1 MLNVSDVMVSGG
13 SNTLYGCWTTPVTK
27 FDGSSFYNWEQD
39 NLPILDLE
47 ERTHLL
53 WEKFGHP
60 TSSITGMAFV
70 VSSDAAVSCN
80 PVYFQT
86 LSACIDRLPEV
97 INYPI
102 LIEVMSFGN
111 LGELD
116 FSNKSFGE
124 RGSIEIINRNYGIC
138 HPATNT
144 LVLNSESSRTDSPY
158 GLASSISIQ
167 DSQITNYASL
177 GSTFFNQANVPC
189 MLDEMYGSK
198 SLTTGK
204 LQLSGNPT
212 STLDTRVSSS
222 FSIFSRKLYPAT
234 NGRTTVA
241 IARNNLE
248 NTFAL
253 RNDNFGLTKFT
264 PYEFNADP
272 NDDLD
277 VYDASC
283 INELTGSEIQWGS
296 SAVAEAISL
305 GYGNYLTGIKIKN
318 CNGPIYIS
326 NFTVDGGATSS
337 NVSYGIYIENSNVN
351 LRNCTVTRCRKA
363 GLKAVNSQVTL
374 LRAFGAY
381 RNYDF
386 DESNQRIGEPWLS
399 KIKNRKHSGAQSAG
413 ISLDNSILNISST
426 YNYDLSAFSGS
437 INEPYDFFNLLVSYK
452 TAFGANGI
460 PNPSY
465 SNPIILSR
473 NDIGLESVNSKI
485 YGGRTEL
492 LGSALNN
499 WYDATQIISE
509 LNTVCGFK
517 LLNSYIDYSGRFMA
531 YSNFVGLLAENSQ
544 LHLDSFNFQYNQ
556 KEAIKLVKSA
566 LSYNKDTYSHYMD
579 SHPVASQQAN
589 SHIQSLFNNGTH
601 LYLENSTYEP
611 TQTSAMPSV
620 YGRFVASGAW
630 GIEQDLTNQD
640 YVLPSIIVKDN
651 SKLDLVHPTI
661 EIPDAF
667 TDTANATYGAAI
679 SVTNNSEAIIR
690 GSKSFVSK
698 VFGPS
703 THALQRDKA
712 GLYAG
717 NNSKI
722 KIHGPTVL
730 ARFGIDVLCDKG
742 SILEITPPRD
752 RNGALEVSAYS
763 LDDPGNHTSVE
774 LHSTRACLVADNNSI
789 LKFEDLGDYKLN
801 WNQGSYGSSIVLSSL
816 DYATDNQALYTSA
829 GSLQFYPNPN
839 DADDYPPGIENPTIG
854 VYSVSAMNTN
864 ANNKN
869 YFFIDVESTSDDF
882 SGITVGGM
890 CVRALNKSNV
900 EVNNVNFPCGWWNS
914 SGTIY
919 DANGTLESAVYCS
932 RLFIWNIAD
941 NSLLNAKYLSVSSL
955 HPRDAGYYGPSGSWG
970 MSAAPATTPDTSS
983 LSVLDY
989 YGRATDNAFGKSSQE
1004 NYGPFRLY
1012 FSIDPACNWLL
1023 TSALDLSGYA
1033 PQIYSQGYQF
1043 SSNLVAP
1050 GTVSAQYTSL
1060 LQKNAGV
1067 LQPSGFYYASSMVF
1081 SPFTCKA
1088 ILEDSAANT
1097 FANAKHNSVGKS
1109 GLAKVVNIYYPFTG
1123 SYGGDSADGD
1133 TKAYG
1138 AGVRSVNNFDLKKT
1152 N

>member
-39 NLPILDLE
+39 NLPVLDLE

-70 VSSDAAVSCN
+70 VSADAAVSCN

-102 LIEVMSFGN
+102 LIEVMSYGD
-111 LGELD
+111 LGEIDL
-116 FSNKSFGE
+116 SNKAFGE
-124 RGSIEIINRNYGIC
+124 RGSLEIINRAFGKC
-138 HPATNT
+138 HPVTYNTYVNRENSLSTNAY
-144 LVLNSESSRTDSPY
+144 S
-158 GLASSISIQ
+158 LASSITLNDAGLIALYDAFATPS
-167 DSQITNYASL
+167 
-177 GSTFFNQANVPC
+177 
-189 MLDEMYGSK
+189 MLDDVSGSK
-198 SLTTGK
+198 SLTTGIS
-204 LQLSGNPT
+204 Q
-212 STLDTRVSSS
+212 VSAVNDARMTGT
-222 FSIFSRKLYPAT
+222 FSIFTKKVDSVT
-234 NGRTTVA
+234 NGRLTAA
-241 IARNNLE
+241 IARKNPNAPWS
-248 NTFAL
+248 TRTGTAGTASFAA
-253 RNDNFGLTKFT
+253 
-264 PYEFNADP
+264 YETNPDP

-277 VYDASC
+277 TYDASC
-283 INELTGSEIQWGS
+283 INEISNTEIQWGDS
-296 SAVAEAISL
+296 TSAAALSV
-305 GYGNYLTGIKIKN
+305 GYFNYLNGIKITN
-318 CNGPIYIS
+318 CDGPIFIS
-326 NFTVDGGATSS
+326 QFTVDGAATSS
-337 NVSYGIYIENSNVN
+337 NVSYGIYIENSPNVY
-351 LRNCTVTRCRKA
+351 LRDCSVARCRKA
-363 GLKAVNSQVTL
+363 GLRVVNSEVTL
-374 LRAFGAY
+374 LRSFFAY

-386 DESNQRIGEPWLS
+386 DTSNTRVGEPWLS
-399 KIKNRKHSGAQSAG
+399 KLDNNKHSKAKSAG
-413 ISLDNSILNISST
+413 ISLDNSILTVSSP
-426 YNYDLSAFSGS
+426 YSDEYLALSAGASA
-437 INEPYDFFNLLVSYK
+437 NYPVFF
-452 TAFGANGI
+452 AGAAVPFPI
-460 PNPSY
+460 Y
-465 SNPIILSR
+465 SNPIVLAR
-473 NDIGLESVNSKI
+473 NDIGLEAINSKI
-485 YGGRTEL
+485 IGGRNEL
-492 LGSALNN
+492 NGSAAIL
-499 WYDATQIISE
+499 WYDATQIYSE
-509 LNTVCGFK
+509 LNTVYGYN
-517 LLNSYIDYSGRFMA
+517 LVNSFVDYSGRLIGL
-531 YSNFVGLLAENSQ
+531 SNYIGLNAENTT
-544 LHLDSFNFQYNQ
+544 LHLDTVKFTYNQ
-556 KEAIKLVKSA
+556 KEAIKLSKST
-566 LSYNKDTYSHYMD
+566 LRYNKDLYTHYMD
-579 SHPVASQQAN
+579 YATGAAQQGNA
-589 SHIQSLFNNGTH
+589 HIQSLFNNGTH

-620 YGRFVASGAW
+620 YGRFVASGSW
-630 GIEQDLTNQD
+630 GIEQDLTNQK

-651 SKLDLVHPTI
+651 SKLDLLHPTI

-679 SVTNNSEAIIR
+679 SVTNNSEAILR

-742 SILEITPPRD
+742 SILEITPPKD
-752 RNGALEVSAYS
+752 RNGALEVSAYG
-763 LDDPGNHTSVE
+763 LDDPRNHTSVE

-816 DYATDNQALYTSA
+816 DYDTDNQALYTSA

-839 DADDYPPGIENPTIG
+839 DVDNYPPGIENPTIG

-864 ANNKN
+864 ANNRN
-869 YFFIDVESTSDDF
+869 YFFIDPESTSDDF

-914 SGTIY
+914 SGVIY

-955 HPRDAGYYGPSGSWG
+955 HPRDAGYFGPSGSWG
-970 MSAAPATTPDTSS
+970 MSAAPTTTPDTSS

-989 YGRATDNAFGKSSQE
+989 YGKSTANQFGKALQE

-1012 FSIDPACNWLL
+1012 FSVDPACNWLL

-1033 PQIYSQGYQF
+1033 PQVFAQGYQF

-1060 LQKNAGV
+1060 LQKSAGV

-1081 SPFTCKA
+1081 SPFTYKA
-1088 ILEDSAANT
+1088 LLEDSAANT

-1109 GLAKVVNIYYPFTG
+1109 GLAKVVSIYYPFTG

-1133 TKAYG
+1133 TKEYG
-1138 AGVRSVNNFDLKKT
+1138 AGLRSVNNFDLKKI